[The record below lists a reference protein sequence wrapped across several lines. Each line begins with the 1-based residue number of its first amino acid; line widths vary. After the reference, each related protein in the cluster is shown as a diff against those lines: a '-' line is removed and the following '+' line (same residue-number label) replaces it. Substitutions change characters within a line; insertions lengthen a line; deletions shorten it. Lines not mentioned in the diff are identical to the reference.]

1 VNQENTIVNQ
11 KMTSQP
17 KTKSEAKTEKGRK
30 VVLFL
35 LFLAGVVNYLDRSAL
50 SISAPFLQKDLSL
63 TAGQMGIIFSS
74 FSVGYALFN
83 IVGGIASDKFG
94 ARNTLLVAMIVW
106 SLFSGSVGLATG
118 FTSLIIIRILFGM
131 GEGPL
136 STTTNKMIN
145 SWFPPNKRA
154 GTMGIASSGTPL
166 GGAIAGPIVGFI
178 CLTFN
183 WRVSF
188 AVIMCIGFVWSLAW
202 WKFVK
207 EKPHDNADN
216 EGIKGQDIV
225 VENAINKQEQ
235 SNLKIKTSFYLKQKT
250 IIFNAIAFFSY
261 NYILF
266 FFLTWYPSYLVKER
280 GLSVATMS
288 LVNIIPWTLGLIGL
302 ASGGIIS
309 DILAKKFK
317 NKHSIFSRKVIVVS
331 CLFIAAIAITLSGII
346 QNIVG
351 SVAMLAIAV
360 FFMYLTGA
368 IYWGVVNDVVDQD
381 NVGSVGGFMHAIGNC
396 AGILGPLVTGFIVQS
411 TGSFSTA
418 FVFAGVIALIG
429 SLGAFKFVKP
439 ISKEAYDNAP
449 RVARNNK

>member
-1 VNQENTIVNQ
+1 VNQESTIVNQ
-11 KMTSQP
+11 KMKPQV
-17 KTKSEAKTEKGRK
+17 KTESEAKIDKRRN

-50 SISAPFLQKDLSL
+50 SISAPFIQKDLSL
-63 TAGQMGIIFSS
+63 SASQMGIVFSC
-74 FSVGYALFN
+74 FSIGYALFN

-106 SLFSGSVGLATG
+106 SLFSGSVALSVGL
-118 FTSLIIIRILFGM
+118 FSLIVIRILFGM

-178 CLTFN
+178 CLKFN

-188 AVIMCIGFVWSLAW
+188 IAIMCIGFVWSLAW

-207 EKPHDNADN
+207 EKPHDHKDIEGQEAVSENMNAK
-216 EGIKGQDIV
+216 EEK
-225 VENAINKQEQ
+225 
-235 SNLKIKTSFYLKQKT
+235 SNYKIKTSFYLKQKT

-280 GLSVATMS
+280 GLSIATMS

-302 ASGGIIS
+302 ASGGILS
-309 DILAKKFK
+309 DMLAKKFK
-317 NKHSIFSRKVIVVS
+317 NKHSIFSRKIIVVS
-331 CLFIAAIAITLSGII
+331 CLFIAAISITLSGII
-346 QNIVG
+346 QNIIG

-368 IYWGVVNDVVDQD
+368 IYWGVVNDVVDQE

-429 SLGAFKFVKP
+429 SLGALKFVKP
-439 ISKEAYDNAP
+439 IPKDAYENAP